1 MVITHSEVKG
11 ILRRWSRHLSPAG
24 GTQAELPIMKQ
35 GIAVSSF
42 PFASALEPLDIQ
54 ILKLKHRIVFD
65 WTVRSVDGTA
75 T

>member
-1 MVITHSEVKG
+1 
-11 ILRRWSRHLSPAG
+11 
-24 GTQAELPIMKQ
+24 MKQ